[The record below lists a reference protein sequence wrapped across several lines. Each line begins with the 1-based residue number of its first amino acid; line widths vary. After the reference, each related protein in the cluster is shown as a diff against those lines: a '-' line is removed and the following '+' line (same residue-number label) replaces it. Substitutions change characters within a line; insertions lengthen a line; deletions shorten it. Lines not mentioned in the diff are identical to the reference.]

1 MEERWC
7 ICLAKAY
14 AKHPS
19 SYWAIAFDILSALV
33 IALCGMFLNYKL
45 HKILK
50 IQKKNR
56 PFGRKGNVIEPIVGW
71 FCLIQI
77 VYWPYQLLLVYSWLN
92 NIIPLSEIPA
102 WVCAASSVL
111 LIVGST
117 IVAYNSLFVALIR
130 YVYIVYERK
139 ANQWDFETIGR
150 RFKIASLLV
159 PSLSIVLLMFTLD
172 LPAYQHISFVDN
184 ECKKFTPVLV
194 MVTTQF
200 VPKSL
205 VDVFGMIFLA
215 TNFIVRINLV
225 EGFLY
230 FKIFQ
235 TMKRYISLKNNTVF
249 TYYRVEILVLVSNSQ
264 L

>member
-14 AKHPS
+14 AKQPS
-19 SYWAIAFDILSALV
+19 SYWEMAFDILSAVV
-33 IALCGMFLNYKL
+33 IALCGVFLNYKL

-50 IQKKNR
+50 VQKKNR

-71 FCLIQI
+71 FCLIQM
-77 VYWPYQLLLVYSWLN
+77 VHWPYQLLLVFGWLN
-92 NIIPLSEIPA
+92 NLIPLSAIPA
-102 WVCAASSVL
+102 WVCAASSFL
-111 LIVGST
+111 LIVGSS
-117 IVAYNSLFVALIR
+117 IIAYNSLFVALIR
-130 YVYIVYERK
+130 YVYIVHERK

-172 LPAYQHISFVDN
+172 LPAYQHISFVDD

-194 MVTTQF
+194 MVTSHF
-200 VPKSL
+200 IPKSL

-215 TNFIVRINLV
+215 THFIVRINLV
-225 EGFLY
+225 EAFLY
-230 FKIFQ
+230 LKIFQ
-235 TMKRYISLKNNTVF
+235 TMKRYIRVKSNTIF
-249 TYYRVEILVLVSNSQ
+249 S
-264 L
+264 